1 MSKRILDFDY
11 QLGRLFGELIYDYD
25 NIESANGLYDII
37 FLHREGL
44 QDNFKDVKKYTK
56 SNSKIICDITT
67 ESGNI
72 DPYLDTLSEISSK
85 ESFDFHLI
93 VDTDISDYLKKNN
106 PNFKCLSGYDLGIY
120 AFTNHYSDGK
130 TFVSN
135 VTEKNT
141 NAFLSYNGS
150 MRTNRVLF
158 LLELVKRKIMRLH
171 ITTNPQHSYASS
183 NIVSFLFYQ
192 SNKEFNRKEYVEF
205 LDGMLNDNNPPKY
218 IFTHKDWHTL
228 KYETPLPI
236 FTDFQHPDH
245 IPNEIDGSY
254 EPIINVVTEN
264 THGFERDDDLSKY
277 DITTFTE
284 KTLKPFL
291 ARQIPLFIGPP
302 KLERELRKLGFDLFD
317 DIVDYSF
324 ESIDSNYRR
333 LHKKIDELERLL
345 TIDLVSYKKEN
356 IERFNKNRML
366 VNRLSNS
373 GFTKIDNFVIDNI
386 YDKK

>member
-25 NIESANGLYDII
+25 NIESANGLYDVI

-56 SNSKIICDITT
+56 SNSKIICDVTT

-72 DPYLDTLSEISSK
+72 DTYLDTLSEISSQ

-93 VDTDISDYLKKNN
+93 IDSDITDYLKKNN
-106 PNFKCLSGYDLGIY
+106 PNFKCVSGYDLGIY
-120 AFTNHYSDGK
+120 AFTNQNSDSK
-130 TFVSN
+130 TYVGGI
-135 VTEKNT
+135 VEKNSNT
-141 NAFLSYNGS
+141 FLSYNGS

-158 LLELVKRKIMRLH
+158 LLELMKRKIKYQ
-171 ITTNPQHSYASS
+171 NP
-183 NIVSFLFYQ
+183 NVVSFLFYQ
-192 SNKEFNRKEYVEF
+192 SNKGFNRKEYKEF
-205 LDGMLNDNNPPKY
+205 LEGMYAHQYPRY
-218 IFTHKDWHTL
+218 VFTKEEWDML
-228 KYETPLPI
+228 KEYPMPI
-236 FTDFQHPDH
+236 TTDIQDSSY
-245 IPNEIDGSY
+245 IPNEVDASY
-254 EPIINVVTEN
+254 EPILNVVTEN
-264 THGFERDDDLSKY
+264 THGFEKDNDLSKY

-317 DIVDYSF
+317 DVVDYSF
-324 ESIDSNYRR
+324 ESIDANYRR
-333 LHKKIDELERLL
+333 FHKKMDEFERLL

-356 IERFNKNRML
+356 IERFNKNRIL
-366 VNRLSNS
+366 VNRLSKS
-373 GFTKIDNFVIDNI
+373 GFSKIHNFLIDNI